1 MTAECLNKGDQYDIL
16 ALDFSKAFDKV
27 LHVHLFHAETV
38 SLWSTWVHHSIIMTS
53 GLTDSQ

>member
-1 MTAECLNKGDQYDIL
+1 MISIALN
-16 ALDFSKAFDKV
+16 FSKAFDKV

-38 SLWSTWVHHSIIMTS
+38 SLYMEYMGPSYSIIMAS